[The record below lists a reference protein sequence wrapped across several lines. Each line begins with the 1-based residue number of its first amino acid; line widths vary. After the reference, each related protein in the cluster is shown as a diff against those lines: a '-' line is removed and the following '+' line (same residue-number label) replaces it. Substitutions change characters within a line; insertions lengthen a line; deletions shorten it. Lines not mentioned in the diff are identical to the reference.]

1 MTKSRKEAFWSITE
15 KDSVNLER
23 YVRKTIKVL
32 IAERK
37 LINLSP
43 KAQRKLSVH
52 ITEDLISYLR
62 QGLQGG
68 VWDKEVKEI
77 LLK

>member
-1 MTKSRKEAFWSITE
+1 MKSRKEAFWSITE
-15 KDSVNLER
+15 KDSLNLER

-32 IAERK
+32 ISERK

-52 ITEDLISYLR
+52 VTEDLIKYLNE
-62 QGLQGG
+62 GLYSG
-68 VWDKEVKEI
+68 VWDKHLKEI

>member
-1 MTKSRKEAFWSITE
+1 MKSRKEAFWSITE
-15 KDSVNLER
+15 KDSLNLER

-52 ITEDLISYLR
+52 VTEDLIKYLNE
-62 QGLQGG
+62 GLYSG
-68 VWDKEVKEI
+68 VWDKHLKEI